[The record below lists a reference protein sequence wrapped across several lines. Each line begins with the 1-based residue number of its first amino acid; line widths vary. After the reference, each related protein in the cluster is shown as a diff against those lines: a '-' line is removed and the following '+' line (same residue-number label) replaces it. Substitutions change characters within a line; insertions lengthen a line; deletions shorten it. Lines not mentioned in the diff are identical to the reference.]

1 MGLQLL
7 YTLASVSII
16 SLLAFAGILTLSMN
30 KRVLSRLLILF
41 VSFSAGALL
50 GDAFLHLIPES
61 AEKGF
66 TLSTSFGV
74 LVGIIAFF
82 VLEKFVQWRH
92 CHTNNKHH
100 RHSSLAYMNL
110 IGDFFHN
117 LVDGIIIAG
126 SYMTSLSLGFA
137 TTLAVFF
144 HEIPQ
149 EIGDFGVL
157 LHAGLKR
164 GQALLYNFYAALGA
178 VIGAVMTF
186 VFLSKV
192 ENFLSFLIPFTAGGF
207 IYIATADLIP
217 ELHKETLIHRSLIQ
231 LISFLVGIG
240 VMFALLSLEV

>member
-1 MGLQLL
+1 
-7 YTLASVSII
+7 
-16 SLLAFAGILTLSMN
+16 
-30 KRVLSRLLILF
+30 
-41 VSFSAGALL
+41 
-50 GDAFLHLIPES
+50 
-61 AEKGF
+61 
-66 TLSTSFGV
+66 
-74 LVGIIAFF
+74 
-82 VLEKFVQWRH
+82 
-92 CHTNNKHH
+92 
-100 RHSSLAYMNL
+100 MNL

-231 LISFLVGIG
+231 LISFLAGIG